1 MQRMTNP
8 GDRLSE
14 EEIRRRR
21 RRVKAERMRRKR
33 RLRRL
38 VILGM
43 ILIVAAVV
51 GAGILIYRNTY
62 TGVVN
67 RGKRAEINGNDT
79 KAEAL
84 YLKAIEKKGEK
95 KEAYFRLASLY
106 HDQNKDDDAD
116 ALLQEAVDSHPD
128 SVGVYQAMVEY
139 YEDTDQTEKIAYLMS
154 TCTNGQ
160 ILTEL
165 QDYVARV
172 PEFSLDD
179 EKEYDNVQELTLSS
193 EEDGTIYYT
202 VDGSKATTEG
212 TEYKEP
218 IQINKE
224 GKTTVRAIF
233 VNKKGIESVEV
244 QKTYMIRFPVAEAPA
259 VSPTTGQYKEP
270 ISVEVQVPEG
280 YTAYYT
286 TDGSEPSDQSVKYT
300 GAFPLYQ
307 DTELNVVLIDGN
319 GKKSEITTRKYQIR
333 S

>member
-1 MQRMTNP
+1 M
-8 GDRLSE
+8 
-14 EEIRRRR
+14 
-21 RRVKAERMRRKR
+21 KK
-33 RLRRL
+33 
-38 VILGM
+38 
-43 ILIVAAVV
+43 
-51 GAGILIYRNTY
+51 GILLFLT
-62 TGVVN
+62 TLLCLGLTACTEQKTTPPVS
-67 RGKRAEINGNDT
+67 GQSSQQEEPDTQSSAEVTDAASTSKDSHQEEPDT
-79 KAEAL
+79 QSSTEVEKSQSTNLQELQSDSEDTEAPESQERKLKMLVDEQELDVTLYDTPAANAL
-84 YLKAIEKKGEK
+84 YDMLPLTLT
-95 KEAYFRLASLY
+95 F
-106 HDQNKDDDAD
+106 
-116 ALLQEAVDSHPD
+116 
-128 SVGVYQAMVEY
+128 
-139 YEDTDQTEKIAYLMS
+139 EDFGHTEKIAYLMS

-286 TDGSEPSDQSVKYT
+286 TDGSEPSDQSVKYI